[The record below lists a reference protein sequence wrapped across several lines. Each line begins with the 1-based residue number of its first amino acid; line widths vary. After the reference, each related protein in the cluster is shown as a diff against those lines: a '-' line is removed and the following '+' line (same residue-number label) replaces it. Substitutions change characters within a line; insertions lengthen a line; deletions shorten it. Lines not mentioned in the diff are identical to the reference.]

1 MDDMLKS
8 VKTYYN
14 AVRIAKKHVVNWQNL
29 IISAL
34 LNLEGKFKS
43 RAGGVISCDA
53 KKLLRLLV
61 GLENTW
67 RDHGD
72 TLGVIRFEDASLVI
86 PGYFGRNLYIPWYAD
101 RQSPPSALL
110 KEYPFDVSGEVVLDI
125 GSYFGNMPLMWV
137 YKGAKKV
144 IAVEP
149 VPEHFQ
155 YLMKNVAGLPVVCL
169 NVSLAIQLPYIPQ
182 LVGSLS
188 YGIKEVQN
196 NNINNYSFLDVPT
209 VSLNELLNS
218 YKPNVIKIDCEGCE
232 HYVLDEIVQLPRFGV
247 KYLAVQFHSMA
258 NFRAYDS
265 LEFVEKKLGKS
276 TITRD
281 KLKPSKS
288 GVERRNITAYWSLKS
303 C

>member
-14 AVRIAKKHVVNWQNL
+14 AVRIAKKHVVNWQSL

-53 KKLLRLLV
+53 KKFLRLLV

-72 TLGVIRFEDASLVI
+72 TLSVIGFEDASLVI
-86 PGYFGRNLYIPWYAD
+86 AGYFGRNLYIPWYAD
-101 RQSPPSALL
+101 RQSSPSALL

-155 YLMKNVAGLPVVCL
+155 YLIKNVADLPVICL
-169 NVSLAIQLPYIPQ
+169 KASLAIRLPYIPQ

-196 NNINNYSFLDVPT
+196 NNYPLLDVPT
-209 VSLNELLNS
+209 LSLSELINS
-218 YKPNVIKIDCEGCE
+218 YKPTVIKIDCEGCE
-232 HYVLDEIVQLPRFGV
+232 HYVLDEIVQLPRYGV
-247 KYLAVQFHSMA
+247 KYVAIQFHSMA

-265 LEFVEKKLGKS
+265 LAFVEKKLGKAI
-276 TITRD
+276 ITRD

-288 GVERRNITAYWSLKS
+288 DVERRNITAYWSLNL

>member
-1 MDDMLKS
+1 MNDMIKS
-8 VKTYYN
+8 VRTYYN
-14 AVRIAKKHVVNWQNL
+14 AVRVAKKHVVNWQSL
-29 IISAL
+29 IFSAL
-34 LNLEGKFKS
+34 LNVEGKFKS
-43 RAGGVISCDA
+43 RAGGEISCDA
-53 KKLLRLLV
+53 RKLLRLLV

-72 TLGVIRFEDASLVI
+72 TLDVIRFEDTSLVI

-101 RQSPPSALL
+101 RQPPPSALL
-110 KEYPFDVSGEVVLDI
+110 REYPFDVSGEVVLDI
-125 GSYFGNMPLMWV
+125 GSYFGNTPLMWV

-144 IAVEP
+144 IAIEP
-149 VPEHFQ
+149 VTEHFQ
-155 YLMKNVAGLPVVCL
+155 YLVKNVAGLPVICL

-196 NNINNYSFLDVPT
+196 NNYSLLDVPT
-209 VSLNELLNS
+209 VRLSELITT
-218 YKPNVIKIDCEGCE
+218 YKPAVIKMNCEGCE

-247 KYLAVQFHSMA
+247 KHLAVQFHSMA

-265 LEFVEKKLGKS
+265 LAFVEKRLGKA
-276 TITRD
+276 TIIRD
-281 KLKPSKS
+281 KLKSSKS
-288 GVERRNITAYWSLKS
+288 GVERRNITAYWALNS